1 MNMYIYD
8 GRTLELTH
16 GHTRPQSAIIFG
28 EALEKIWNSFA
39 WRHMLTTTKTSLRI
53 QMQATA
59 DSADMA
65 MARQHTS
72 SQFCSPRELAAT
84 HRRNDLCNRMYSY
97 M

>member
-65 MARQHTS
+65 MARQHS
-72 SQFCSPRELAAT
+72 ELAAT